1 MSTKKTEPQLEHRP
15 PGRPRS
21 ATAEEAILR
30 ATIELIAE
38 GGLGAATIQAVA
50 DRSGVARATIY
61 LRWSGHEALIEA
73 ALRHAIGR
81 EPVTLSGNIE
91 ADLHRSGR
99 QTLAILSEPLF
110 VKVLP
115 ALIPAFLRTD
125 PGPDELTFHLLFP
138 GRLGMADEYRN
149 LAAEQGFRTDIDGEV
164 ATDIIL
170 GALLFELLATG
181 KPPTRDRADQV
192 VDVAIAGLRRT
203 G

>member
-1 MSTKKTEPQLEHRP
+1 MSTEDATSELERRP

-30 ATIELIAE
+30 ATVELIAE

-61 LRWSGHEALIEA
+61 LRWSGHDALIEA

-81 EPVTLSGNIE
+81 EPYALSGNIQ
-91 ADLHRSGR
+91 ADLHRGGR
-99 QTLAILSEPLF
+99 QALAILSEPMF

-115 ALIPAFLRTD
+115 ALIPAMLRPD
-125 PGPDELTFHLLFP
+125 KGPDDLSFDLLFP
-138 GRLGMADEYRN
+138 NRLRMAEEYRR
-149 LAAEQGFRTDIDGEV
+149 LAAEQGWRTDIDGEV
-164 ATDIIL
+164 AVDMVI
-170 GALLFELLATG
+170 GALFIELLATG
-181 KPPTRDRADQV
+181 KPPRRDRADQIV
-192 VDVAIAGLRRT
+192 EVAIAGLRRA

>member
-1 MSTKKTEPQLEHRP
+1 MAANEAQPQPEHRA

-81 EPVTLSGNIE
+81 EPFTQSGNIE
-91 ADLHRSGR
+91 ADLHRTGR

-110 VKVLP
+110 AKVVPTLVA
-115 ALIPAFLRTD
+115 ALLRPD
-125 PGPDELTFHLLFP
+125 KGPDDLSFHVLFP
-138 GRLGMADEYRN
+138 GRLRMADEYRS
-149 LAAEQGFRTDIDGEV
+149 LAAEQGWRTDIDGEV
-164 ATDIIL
+164 AVDMVI
-170 GALLFELLATG
+170 GALFIELLATG
-181 KPPTRDRADQV
+181 KPPRRDRADQIV
-192 VDVAIAGLRRT
+192 EVAIAGLRRI

>member
-1 MSTKKTEPQLEHRP
+1 MPVDDAQPPAEHRL

-21 ATAEEAILR
+21 ATAEDAILR

-38 GGLGAATIQAVA
+38 GGLNAATIQAVA

-81 EPVTLSGNIE
+81 EPFALSGNIQ
-91 ADLHRSGR
+91 ADLHRGGR
-99 QTLAILSEPLF
+99 QALVILSEPLF

-115 ALIPAFLRTD
+115 ALISAFLRAD
-125 PGPDELTFHLLFP
+125 KGPDELSFHQLFP
-138 GRLGMADEYRN
+138 NRMRMAEEYRS
-149 LAAEQGFRTDIDGEV
+149 LAAEQGWRTDIDGEV
-164 ATDIIL
+164 ATDIVI
-170 GALLFELLATG
+170 GALLLELLATG
-181 KPPTRDRADQV
+181 KPPTRDRTDQV
-192 VDVAIAGLRRT
+192 IEVAIAGLRRV

>member
-1 MSTKKTEPQLEHRP
+1 MSTEDAPPLLEHRL

-30 ATIELIAE
+30 ATVELIAE
-38 GGLGAATIQAVA
+38 GGLGAATIQAVS

-81 EPVTLSGNIE
+81 EPYKLSGNIQ
-91 ADLHRSGR
+91 ADLHRGGR
-99 QTLAILSEPLF
+99 QALAILSEPLF

-115 ALIPAFLRTD
+115 ALIPALLRPD
-125 PGPDELTFHLLFP
+125 KGSDELSFHQLFP
-138 GRLGMADEYRN
+138 NRLRMAAEYQS

-164 ATDIIL
+164 ATDLVI
-170 GALLFELLATG
+170 GALLIELLATG
-181 KPPTRDRADQV
+181 RPPTRDRADQIV
-192 VDVAIAGLRRT
+192 EVAIAGLRRT